1 VAGLVSLNPLSNK
14 QSWLMA
20 SILLAK
26 YALHV
31 PWVIGRKYG
40 KLAVGTL
47 SVMVT
52 EYPPGRP
59 KVDARTA
66 PEGLEEELISQIF
79 Y

>member
-1 VAGLVSLNPLSNK
+1 VAGLVSSNPLSNK

-59 KVDARTA
+59 KVTEMTA
-66 PEGLEEELISQIF
+66 PEGLREN
-79 Y
+79 